1 LVELFFKGCLLVFIV
16 LIYVVSLPLLAYD
29 ALLVLLFLDFLLFV
43 FSFFASLL
51 IRTGLG
57 FVGSNFSIT

>member
-1 LVELFFKGCLLVFIV
+1 MLVFIV

-29 ALLVLLFLDFLLFV
+29 TLLVLLFLDFLLFV
-43 FSFFASLL
+43 FTFFASLL

-57 FVGSNFSIT
+57 FAGFNFSIT

>member
-16 LIYVVSLPLLAYD
+16 LIYVVSLPLFAYD
-29 ALLVLLFLDFLLFV
+29 TLLVLLFLNFLLFV
-43 FSFFASLL
+43 FSFFTSLL

-57 FVGSNFSIT
+57 FVGFNFSIT